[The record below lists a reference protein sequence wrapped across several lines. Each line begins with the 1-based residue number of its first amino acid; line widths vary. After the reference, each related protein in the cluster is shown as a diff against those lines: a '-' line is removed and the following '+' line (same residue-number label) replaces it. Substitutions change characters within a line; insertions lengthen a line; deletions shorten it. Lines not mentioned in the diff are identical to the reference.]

1 MINSSVLFTGDI
13 IKKKKSEPIM
23 RKYVPYE
30 RQ

>member
-1 MINSSVLFTGDI
+1 MINSSVLFTVD

-23 RKYVPYE
+23 RKYVRYE